1 MEEADWEE
9 AGEADSTTS
18 GGEESELESAA
29 GDVSLGEF
37 AALVYRRVHV
47 AARGG
52 AWRRVA
58 SCVRAAIASG
68 CGGGGTAAGGGTCAG
83 READSERAGSRM
95 VRCGACVVQRAC
107 PRPIRDGFGPSGNVR

>member
-1 MEEADWEE
+1 MVEEADWEE

-58 SCVRAAIASG
+58 SRGVVRPRCDRKWLRRRRDGGGRRHLRRTGSGQRAAGRAAEWFVAVRA
-68 CGGGGTAAGGGTCAG
+68 
-83 READSERAGSRM
+83 
-95 VRCGACVVQRAC
+95 
-107 PRPIRDGFGPSGNVR
+107 

>member
-1 MEEADWEE
+1 MCTAAAAAAAWRTVEEADWEE
-9 AGEADSTTS
+9 AEEADSTTS

-68 CGGGGTAAGGGTCAG
+68 CGQAAGRRREEALAQDGKRTASG
-83 READSERAGSRM
+83 RAAEWFVAVRA
-95 VRCGACVVQRAC
+95 
-107 PRPIRDGFGPSGNVR
+107 

>member
-1 MEEADWEE
+1 MPPMEEADWEE

-58 SCVRAAIASG
+58 SRGVVRAR
-68 CGGGGTAAGGGTCAG
+68 TAACPVSAG
-83 READSERAGSRM
+83 VSNLKRQVDNYPGS
-95 VRCGACVVQRAC
+95 
-107 PRPIRDGFGPSGNVR
+107 